1 MKDLIEKAVK
11 EFRLLDD
18 KPIRLISHLDCDG
31 LSSASI
37 IVKALKR
44 ENKKFV
50 LSIVKQLNEN
60 VLKELSLENY
70 STFIFTDLGSGYIK
84 LINNNLKS
92 RKIFI
97 FDHHVPDDFENYDN
111 IIHVNP
117 HLANVENASEK
128 ISGSGVTYLFAKSLN
143 NENKDISYIA
153 VIGSIGD
160 MQNFEYLNKEILE
173 DAINEDKIEVRRGLK
188 MFGSQTKPLHKILQ
202 FSVDPFIPG
211 VTGSEEGAINFLSD
225 IGINIKE
232 NNNFKKLV
240 NLNEDELKKLTTGII
255 LKRLGSEKNP
265 ADVFCNIY
273 LLKNEDEESVTKDAR
288 EFSTLLNCCGRM
300 NKPSIGIGVC
310 LNNKRLKE
318 KASDLLR
325 EYKIELINSL
335 SWFHN
340 NKDKMNKGDNF
351 VIINAQENIKDTLI
365 GTITSIIS
373 KSNIYKD
380 NTILISMAYTLD
392 NNVKISARLC
402 NGNNEIDLREILK
415 KITKDEWETGGH
427 KNACG
432 CLIPIE
438 KENEFIQ
445 RCLNVLNEK
454 IEIVQ

>member
-188 MFGSQTKPLHKILQ
+188 MFGSQTKH
-202 FSVDPFIPG
+202 F
-211 VTGSEEGAINFLSD
+211 
-225 IGINIKE
+225 
-232 NNNFKKLV
+232 
-240 NLNEDELKKLTTGII
+240 
-255 LKRLGSEKNP
+255 
-265 ADVFCNIY
+265 
-273 LLKNEDEESVTKDAR
+273 
-288 EFSTLLNCCGRM
+288 
-300 NKPSIGIGVC
+300 
-310 LNNKRLKE
+310 
-318 KASDLLR
+318 
-325 EYKIELINSL
+325 
-335 SWFHN
+335 
-340 NKDKMNKGDNF
+340 
-351 VIINAQENIKDTLI
+351 
-365 GTITSIIS
+365 
-373 KSNIYKD
+373 
-380 NTILISMAYTLD
+380 
-392 NNVKISARLC
+392 
-402 NGNNEIDLREILK
+402 
-415 KITKDEWETGGH
+415 
-427 KNACG
+427 
-432 CLIPIE
+432 
-438 KENEFIQ
+438 
-445 RCLNVLNEK
+445 
-454 IEIVQ
+454 